1 MKELAIHALTASQSY
16 RDKSIPDSRGPR
28 LQSQISDL
36 VSILPGYLHKSLLHL
51 WACLAVK
58 HGKWCVK
65 TGFSSDSGL
74 HRKFMQVRVSTSSMC
89 RPCLV
94 DPGVLRSYRFK
105 NNFNT
110 SQLTSSIIKQAST
123 WIPAGML
130 QEWNTSTCRGRATI
144 GTSKTCTQC
153 GRHATPS
160 PRFIT

>member
-1 MKELAIHALTASQSY
+1 MKKLAIHALTASQQ
-16 RDKSIPDSRGPR
+16 DSRGPR
-28 LQSQISDL
+28 LQSPDL

-51 WACLAVK
+51 WTCLAVK

-94 DPGVLRSYRFK
+94 DPEVLRSYRFK

-130 QEWNTSTCRGRATI
+130 QEWNTCRERATI

-160 PRFIT
+160 PRFMT